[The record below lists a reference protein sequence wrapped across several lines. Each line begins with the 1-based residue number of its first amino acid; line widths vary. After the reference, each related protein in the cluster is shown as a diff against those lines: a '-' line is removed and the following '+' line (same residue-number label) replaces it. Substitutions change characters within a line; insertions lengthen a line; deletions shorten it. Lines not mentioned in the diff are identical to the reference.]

1 MQTEFVFQQ
10 KKTLAAKPKQN
21 ELNNS
26 NESVGREMCMCVC
39 VCVCVCVCN
48 RNMEWVYVI
57 CDFT

>member
-1 MQTEFVFQQ
+1 MQTELVFQQ

-39 VCVCVCVCN
+39 VCVCVCVIGIWN
-48 RNMEWVYVI
+48 G
-57 CDFT
+57 FT